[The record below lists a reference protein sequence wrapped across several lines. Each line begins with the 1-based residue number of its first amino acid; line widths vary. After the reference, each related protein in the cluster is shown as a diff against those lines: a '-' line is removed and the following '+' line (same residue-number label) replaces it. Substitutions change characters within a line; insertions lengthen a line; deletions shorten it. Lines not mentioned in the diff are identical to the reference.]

1 MDRVGG
7 AGTRWLV
14 VGDAQAKRCGAVC
27 AEWAGR
33 YCREAVVAAWF
44 GWGWPDYRSAR
55 RGWLS
60 AADFTRRHAL
70 LFPVYVSDTFAA
82 VGHGFAW
89 NNRVCVRSR
98 WRALAAHADIGPGSS
113 Y

>member
-33 YCREAVVAAWF
+33 YCREAVVASWF

-60 AADFTRRHAL
+60 AADFARRDAL
-70 LFPVYVSDTFAA
+70 LFPVYVSDTI
-82 VGHGFAW
+82 W
-89 NNRVCVRSR
+89 SR
-98 WRALAAHADIGPGSS
+98 WLRFRSEQSRMCSLAMASPCRP
-113 Y
+113 